1 MIYTTTREG
10 EEGLT
15 LDHEDRGAEVDAA
28 LEKIQQGILE
38 LDEHYYSVAG
48 SQLRRARAMAS
59 RLMMM
64 LEDE

>member
-1 MIYTTTREG
+1 MIYTKTKDG
-10 EEGLT
+10 KQILT

-28 LEKIQQGILE
+28 LEKIRQGIRE
-38 LDEHYYSVAG
+38 LDEHYYSVDG
-48 SQLRRARAMAS
+48 SQLRKALAMAS